1 MLDNAPAAVG
11 GALLGKMRTLSAPT
25 PFEDLDTGDL
35 GLNSGELDAIETS
48 GYSLGSCGIF
58 PA

>member
-25 PFEDLDTGDL
+25 PFEDLGKGDL
-35 GLNSGELDAIETS
+35 DLYSGELHAIETS
-48 GYSLGSCGIF
+48 GRSLGSCGIL